1 MVLLLFFVGFVNFLF
16 ELYFELRPSSGP
28 VVNLATWT
36 DNVGIMI
43 CIDNEI
49 SSSGEALA
57 YMSIQLFVWNL

>member
-1 MVLLLFFVGFVNFLF
+1 MVLLLFSVGFVNFLS

-36 DNVGIMI
+36 DNVGMMI

-57 YMSIQLFVWNL
+57 YMSIQLFV